1 MIWPF
6 SKFYYLHSS
15 IYIIYIYQQID
26 FRFFL
31 FFIIIYIYT
40 ILYTILYNIFHL
52 FISSSPSSSIILF
65 RLFFI
70 HQFIHFHLHSYTI
83 IKQSSHSQYFI
94 FYLYSISHIQYDY
107 LLYYTSRSHFITYSK
122 QSAIYTFFS
131 TFLSSLPY
139 ISSIYNQFHTLYQQS
154 HILSFDIQQ
163 KKNFHCKLFI
173 YILNQINQW
182 FLQAFYKLDFV
193 LTNYIPLLELVQPL
207 FLYISFLTHF
217 SSFFIFFIFQ
227 PIIFKFH
234 SNFNFV
240 YSLSSFLYIILIA
253 FILHPTLHSTSHSP
267 LFITNYSQIIDF
279 DFNPLLIS
287 FSSPHPILID
297 LYSSTI
303 YFILHFHPLHYDITQ
318 FSPLF
323 ILFFQFHLLISF
335 L

>member
-40 ILYTILYNIFHL
+40 IYYILYTIYYHIIYQIFHL

-94 FYLYSISHIQYDY
+94 FYLYSISHIQYNH

-122 QSAIYTFFS
+122 QSAIYTFSS

-154 HILSFDIQQ
+154 PILSFYIQQ
-163 KKNFHCKLFI
+163 KKNFH
-173 YILNQINQW
+173 
-182 FLQAFYKLDFV
+182 
-193 LTNYIPLLELVQPL
+193 
-207 FLYISFLTHF
+207 
-217 SSFFIFFIFQ
+217 
-227 PIIFKFH
+227 
-234 SNFNFV
+234 
-240 YSLSSFLYIILIA
+240 
-253 FILHPTLHSTSHSP
+253 
-267 LFITNYSQIIDF
+267 
-279 DFNPLLIS
+279 
-287 FSSPHPILID
+287 
-297 LYSSTI
+297 
-303 YFILHFHPLHYDITQ
+303 
-318 FSPLF
+318 
-323 ILFFQFHLLISF
+323 
-335 L
+335 